1 MSESPRNFTK
11 MMSVFLMIAVAMIVA
26 ILAAIA
32 YGNRRW
38 QAVTRDLRSP
48 LALASQ
54 PADTHSVDFGELEG
68 LPAPVQRYFRTV
80 LRAGQPMVIGA
91 RIAHSGTFN
100 LAAEGERWKQFGSDQ
115 LVVARP
121 PGFDWNA
128 RIALLPGVAALA
140 HDAYVGGEGILRVS
154 LLGLVPLV
162 ELRDSGPLADGELM
176 RFFAEAAW
184 YPTALLPSQ
193 GVRWEAV
200 DPDSAHGTLSDGAR
214 QVSLLFR
221 FSADGL
227 IDSVESRSRDRMVA
241 GKSVPTPWRG
251 RFWNYV
257 ERDGMLVPL
266 DGEVAWQLPDGPL
279 PYWRGRIT
287 RIAYQFA
294 R

>member
-1 MSESPRNFTK
+1 MNQSPRKFTR
-11 MMSVFLMIAVAMIVA
+11 MLTTFLMIALALIVA
-26 ILAAIA
+26 VLAAFA
-32 YGNRRW
+32 YGEHRW
-38 QAVTRDLRSP
+38 QSLTRELHSP
-48 LALASQ
+48 LVLARQ
-54 PADTHSVDFGELEG
+54 PADPCCVDFGELDG
-68 LPAPVQRYFRTV
+68 LPVPVQRYFRTV
-80 LRAGQPMVIGA
+80 LREDRPMVAGV

-100 LAAEGERWKQFGSDQ
+100 LATAGERWKPFQSDQ
-115 LVVARP
+115 MVTTRR
-121 PGFDWNA
+121 PGFDWNG
-128 RIALLPGVAALA
+128 RIALIPGVPALA

-176 RFFAEAAW
+176 RFLAEAAW

-200 DPDSAHGTLSDGAR
+200 DPDSARGTLSDGAR
-214 QVSLLFR
+214 RVSLLFR

-227 IDSVESRSRDRMVA
+227 IDSIESRSRDRMVA

-266 DGEVAWQLPDGPL
+266 DGEVAWQLPAGPL
-279 PYWRGRIT
+279 PYWRGRVT